1 MVTKINNILPFQTNK
16 DIIQMLI
23 NQARWKIASDVGRFE
38 GEERNTDVNKM
49 LDKNINNAGF
59 SHVTFDRKFNL
70 HLNTPLNLYGDI
82 IFYTIK
88 NKLKTIQT
96 LYRLYWNYYDTSS
109 KAALHKDELEDG
121 YYSIIYNLHT
131 NDGGTEINNK
141 FYPSIEGQ
149 ALIFPSNVWHKG
161 IASTKSK
168 HRFNLNMIVK

>member
-16 DIIQMLI
+16 DIIEILI
-23 NQARWKIASDVGRFE
+23 NEARWKIASDWGRLNEKEKSF
-38 GEERNTDVNKM
+38 NVNKM
-49 LDKNINNAGF
+49 LDENISNAGF
-59 SHVTFDRKFNL
+59 SFVTFDKKYNL
-70 HLNTPLNLYGDI
+70 YVNTTLNLYGDI

-96 LYRLYWNYYDTSS
+96 LHRIYWNYYDTSS

-161 IASTKSK
+161 IASTEFK

>member
-16 DIIQMLI
+16 DIIEILI
-23 NQARWKIASDVGRFE
+23 NEARWKIASDWGRLN
-38 GEERNTDVNKM
+38 GEEQSFNVNKM
-49 LDKNINNAGF
+49 LDENISNAGF
-59 SHVTFDRKFNL
+59 SFVTFDKKYNL
-70 HLNTPLNLYGDI
+70 YVNTTLNLYGDI

-161 IASTKSK
+161 IASAKSK